1 MNWVDIGPYNAPR
14 ADIAGSWRFREKGK
28 NGEFMSF
35 DLKANNTGTWA
46 YEHDV
51 PAVNVLDEVVA
62 TWFDDTYLPDAEP
75 FKEFFS
81 GAELKAMAKFS
92 RYFEERINHL
102 PPTASGVG
110 VWLKDENWQRI
121 MQEARDLVVALQAG

>member
-1 MNWVDIGPYNAPR
+1 MNQGIDCRTSIVQALHLLSSPDAQ
-14 ADIAGSWRFREKGK
+14 
-28 NGEFMSF
+28 
-35 DLKANNTGTWA
+35 LA

-121 MQEARDLVVALQAG
+121 MQEARDLLVALQAG